1 VVRPIF
7 RPIDW
12 AVLALYA
19 LFLALIGLWR
29 PRTETEDY
37 LIAGRRLGLPVFV
50 ATLVATWYGGILGVG
65 EFVYG
70 DGVAAWLAQGLPYYI
85 FAIAF
90 ALTLA
95 SRVRSASLYT
105 IPDKLEEAYDRRTAL
120 FGAGLA
126 LLYASPST
134 YVLMIG
140 TLLHLLFGW
149 PLITSMIVGALFSVV
164 YVVRGGFLSDVRVNT
179 LQFGLMFLGFALVV
193 TACVHRYGLHM
204 LRTHLPATHLTLMG
218 THSPLWA
225 LTWALIAF
233 TTLTDPGWHQRCYA
247 ARTPR
252 IAVFGILAAVV
263 CWMTF
268 DALSTT
274 SGLYAR
280 ALVPGLADAKLAY
293 PALAERV
300 LSPGMKGLFY
310 VGMLAP
316 IMASAVSYTFIS
328 AMTIGRDFIWRLRA
342 EPTNERI
349 PGFTRIGLL
358 ITSVLAIGTAVALP
372 SVVEQWYVFG
382 NLIVSGML
390 IPLLGA
396 YSSHTRL
403 RTRPGAALASMAA
416 GTLAA
421 AIWLAFGFFHGGLD
435 DSHNFPL
442 QIPPMAAGLF
452 SSAIFY
458 LAGLAPDRPAG

>member
-1 VVRPIF
+1 MAPAVFLPF
-7 RPIDW
+7 DW

-19 LFLALIGLWR
+19 VFLIVIGLW
-29 PRTETEDY
+29 PRRTGTEDY
-37 LIAGRRLGLPVFV
+37 LIA
-50 ATLVATWYGGILGVG
+50 ATWYGGILGVG
-65 EFVYG
+65 EFVYD
-70 DGVAAWLAQGLPYYI
+70 DGISAWLAQGLPYYV

-95 SRVRSASLYT
+95 PRVRTASLYT
-105 IPDKLEEAYDRRTAL
+105 IPDKLEEAYGRPAAL

-149 PLITSMIVGALFSVV
+149 PLLASMIAGALFSIV

-179 LQFGLMFLGFALVV
+179 LQFALMFLGFAVV
-193 TACVHRYGLHM
+193 VATCVHRYGIGL
-204 LRTHLPATHLTLMG
+204 LSAPGRLPATHLTLLG
-218 THSPLWA
+218 THSVVWA
-225 LTWALIAF
+225 LVWALIAF

-252 IAVFGILAAVV
+252 VAVYGILIAVL
-263 CWMTF
+263 CWICF
-268 DALSTT
+268 DALSTMT
-274 SGLYAR
+274 GLYSR
-280 ALVPGLADAKLAY
+280 ALIPGLADAKLAF

-300 LSPGMKGLFY
+300 LGPGIKGLFW

-328 AMTIGRDFIWRLRA
+328 AMTIGRDFIWRLRR
-342 EPTNERI
+342 EPNNDRI

-358 ITSVLAIGTAVALP
+358 ITSALAIGIALALP

-382 NLIVSGML
+382 NVIVAGML

-396 YSSHTRL
+396 YSPYPRL
-403 RTRPGAALASMAA
+403 RTSSGAALASVAA
-416 GTLAA
+416 GTLVTVV
-421 AIWLAFGFFHGGLD
+421 WLVIGFAHGGAD
-435 DSHNFPL
+435 DPHYPL
-442 QIPPMAAGLF
+442 QIPPMLAGLF
-452 SSAIFY
+452 VSGICY
-458 LAGLAPDRPAG
+458 LGGLRARE